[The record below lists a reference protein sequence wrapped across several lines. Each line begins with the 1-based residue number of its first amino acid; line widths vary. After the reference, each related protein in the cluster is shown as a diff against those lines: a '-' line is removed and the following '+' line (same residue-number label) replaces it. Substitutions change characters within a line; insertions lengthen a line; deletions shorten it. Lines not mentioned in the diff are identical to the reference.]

1 MPPRTKHR
9 AIFEIL
15 QREIVRGDYAA
26 DGRLPSEFALVRR
39 FKASRPTV
47 ARAMNDLRLLGLV
60 DRRPGAG
67 TTLRR
72 PDARQGGLFGLVGAG
87 LGHTEILGPIGA
99 EIERSAQAQGCR
111 LLLGDA
117 GTAESDATALCR
129 EFRRCGV
136 AGVFLAP
143 LEAMAGRELV
153 NRRMVEALGGAGIPV
168 VLLDRDIL
176 DFPGRSGLDLVA
188 IDDVRAAYR
197 LAQHLLARG
206 GRRIAFVARPNPPST
221 TDLRIAGV
229 RAAVAL
235 VAGASLQVHLGDPQ
249 DAGFAGGLVR
259 TYAHDAIVCP
269 NDLTAAQLLRSLAA
283 ARIAVPQR
291 VHIAGFDD
299 VQHATRL
306 PVPLTTMRLPC
317 RELGIVAVRAM
328 LERIREPGIPA
339 RQILLDA
346 QLVVRRSTAA
356 QRTRMRSR
364 GSSRRI
370 GAESRR

>member
-1 MPPRTKHR
+1 MASLLPVPPPRTKHR
-9 AIFEIL
+9 AIFEVL
-15 QREIVRGDYAA
+15 QREIVRGDFAA
-26 DGRLPSEFALVRR
+26 TGRLPSELALVRR

-47 ARAMNDLRLLGLV
+47 ARAMNDLRLLGVV

-72 PDARQGGLFGLVGAG
+72 SEARQGGLFGLVGAG

-111 LLLGDA
+111 LLLGDS

-129 EFRRCGV
+129 EVRRSGV

-143 LEAMAGRELV
+143 LETVAGRELA
-153 NRRMVEALGGAGIPV
+153 NRRMAEALAEAGIPA

-206 GRRIAFVARPNPPST
+206 SRNIGFIARPSPPST

-235 VAGASLQVHLGDPQ
+235 IDGATLHVHLGDPQ
-249 DAGFAGGLVR
+249 DASFAAGLVR
-259 TYAHDAIVCP
+259 THGHDAIVCA
-269 NDLTAAQLLRSLAA
+269 NDLTAAQLMRSLAGR
-283 ARIAVPQR
+283 RIVVPQR
-291 VHIAGFDD
+291 VRVAGFDD
-299 VQHATRL
+299 VQHASRL

-317 RELGIVAVRAM
+317 RELGLVAVRTM
-328 LERIREPGIPA
+328 LERIREPGVPA

-356 QRTRMRSR
+356 RS
-364 GSSRRI
+364 
-370 GAESRR
+370 